1 MIKSKK
7 LIFCLLAVI
16 IVASCE
22 EKQTYNS
29 TGIASEILVVSND
42 AIWKSQIGDTV
53 RSVFMRPQ
61 DGFPNSE
68 ANFSIRFV
76 NENNFDK
83 ALHSHHNILILDIDN
98 AVVKS
103 KIETLKDEWA
113 QPQRVV
119 KMKSA
124 PDSSFFLLFAK
135 HAEAIVEL
143 FEQNER
149 AIARVQNAKDRN
161 LEIEMFLNQRLGINM
176 VISNAMKQ
184 VGISNNSICIQSK
197 SISDGL
203 NLIIYTFSYKDSSQ
217 LSTDAMTANRK
228 LYFQANSIE
237 KLSGINVSDGLQI
250 VSSKSRKFIFKGMYA
265 VETRGLW
272 KQQGYLDDFPFVSYA
287 IIDAPRQRVVVFDGY
302 VNAEKDSKRSSIRKL
317 ESMIL
322 DSEFTSPSRTKK

>member
-7 LIFCLLAVI
+7 LIFCLLAVL
-16 IVASCE
+16 IVPSCE
-22 EKQTYNS
+22 EKQAYNS

-217 LSTDAMTANRK
+217 LSTDSMTANRK
-228 LYFQANSIE
+228 QYFQGNSIQ
-237 KLSGINVSDGLQI
+237 KLSDLSVSDGLQI